1 MLTDSELLK
10 HAQPS
15 GASDDRTTVETS
27 AEVFTG
33 VQAYPAV
40 DLLAVEEPLELQLA
54 YGPTNARRVKS
65 ISVTMRTPGHDFEL
79 AAGFLV
85 TEGVVRNSAD
95 ITQISDV
102 AGCSNP
108 LQVCPS
114 KTVSREAGSRRSWSQ
129 LGNDNARR

>member
-54 YGPTNARRVKS
+54 YGPANARRVKS

-79 AAGFLV
+79 EAGFLV

-95 ITQISDV
+95 ITQISYV

-114 KTVSREAGSRRSWSQ
+114 KTVSLQGCSRKME
-129 LGNDNARR
+129 